1 MTRAKLL
8 KDCYNET
15 LYCVQHRNI
24 QNLTIELYTGKNN
37 LLTQIMSEMFK
48 IRNVN
53 YNLRTCKYADAWQN
67 SCFFASKV

>member
-1 MTRAKLL
+1 MNKAQLL
-8 KDCYNET
+8 KDYYNET

-24 QNLTIELYTGKNN
+24 QNLTIELYIVKNN
-37 LLTQIMSEMFK
+37 LLTQIMSKMFR